1 MGLPER
7 LHWLF
12 WEVDPWEIDVERH
25 ADYVIA
31 RIVERGRM
39 EDVDWVLATYG
50 DDRVHRFFRDVGH
63 PELSPRTLSF
73 WRAYF
78 QAKDERWTDTAAW
91 RRSSSVPWI
100 S

>member
-1 MGLPER
+1 MAVPESLR
-7 LHWLF
+7 WLF
-12 WEVDPWEIDVERH
+12 WELETDELDLERH
-25 ADYVIA
+25 AAYVIA
-31 RIVERGRM
+31 RILERGRM

-50 DDRVHRFFRDVGH
+50 EARVHGFFRDVGH

-78 QAKDERWTDTAAW
+78 QAKDERWADTAAW

>member
-1 MGLPER
+1 MALPEKLR
-7 LHWLF
+7 WLF
-12 WEVDPWEIDVERH
+12 WEVDPGEIDVERH

-50 DDRVHRFFRDVGH
+50 EDRVHRFFRDVGH

-78 QAKDERWTDTAAW
+78 QAKDERWADTAAW
-91 RRSSSVPWI
+91 RKSSSLPWI

>member
-1 MGLPER
+1 MGLSET

-12 WEVDPWEIDVERH
+12 WEVDPGEIDVERH

-39 EDVDWVLATYG
+39 VDVDWMLATYG
-50 DDRVHRFFRDVGH
+50 DDRVHRFFSDVGH

-78 QAKDERWTDTAAW
+78 QAKDERWTDRAAW
-91 RRSSSVPWI
+91 RRSSSVPWT

>member
-1 MGLPER
+1 MALPER

-12 WEVDPWEIDVERH
+12 WEVDPREIDVERH
-25 ADYVIA
+25 AEYVIA

-39 EDVDWVLATYG
+39 EDVDWMLATYG

-78 QAKDERWTDTAAW
+78 QAKDEQWTDTAAW